1 LENNQKNSSPFLPL
15 FFALVLVIGI
25 FIGIRLN
32 RNSQQNQ
39 LLQMFSK
46 DNLGGNKLDELLDYV
61 VREYVDTL
69 NKDSLTDQTI
79 ETMLSNLDP
88 HSAYIPASDLQA
100 TNEPLNGNFEG
111 IGVEFN
117 LLRDTIYV
125 VTAIPGGPSEK
136 AGIKS
141 GDKII
146 FVDGKK
152 VAGVGITNEMVFKNL
167 KGKGGTVVNIG
178 VLRFGTS
185 KIEYFKIIRG
195 KIPIYSID
203 AAYMMD
209 SITGF
214 IKISRF
220 ASTTLKE
227 FNDAMSKLEKLGMK
241 QLVLDLRGNP
251 GGYLDAAIGISDEF
265 LPKGKMIV
273 YTEGKNR
280 PRQNSIASDK
290 GRFEK
295 QKLVVLIDENS
306 ASASEIVAGAV
317 QDNDRG
323 IIIGRRSF
331 GKGLVQEQSE
341 FKDGSAIRLTI
352 ARYYT
357 PSGRCI
363 QKPYE
368 NGQIED
374 YYHDEMERYNSGELV
389 NADSVKLNKKLK
401 YTTAA
406 GKVVYGGGGIMPDY
420 FIPIDTTKVSRYV
433 SELLYKNII
442 NDFALEYVNKNRS
455 KLKFKSPHEFNKQ
468 FILNNNVF
476 NELRTY
482 ASENSVSSKSSD
494 FGKGYDL
501 LSNHLK
507 AYIAKDIFNQEA
519 WFLVKNANDE
529 ACKKALAE
537 LYKKPKQEILS
548 NASKK

>member
-1 LENNQKNSSPFLPL
+1 LENNPKNHNPFLPL
-15 FFALVLVIGI
+15 FFAIVLVIGV
-25 FIGIRLN
+25 FIGIRLS

-39 LLQMFSK
+39 LLEMFGNSSK
-46 DNLGGNKLDELLDYV
+46 IGNKLDELLDYV
-61 VREYVDTL
+61 IREYVDTL
-69 NKDSLTDQTI
+69 DRDSLTDQTI
-79 ETMLSNLDP
+79 ETLLGNLDP
-88 HSAYIPASDLQA
+88 HSAYIPATDLQA

-111 IGVEFN
+111 IGIEFN

-152 VAGVGITNEMVFKNL
+152 VAGVNITNEMVFKNL
-167 KGKGGTVVNIG
+167 KGKGGTIVKIG
-178 VLRFGTS
+178 VLRYGTTN
-185 KIEYFKIIRG
+185 IEYFKITRG
-195 KIPIYSID
+195 KIPIYSVD

-209 SITGF
+209 NITGF

-220 ASTTLKE
+220 ASTTFKE
-227 FNDAMSKLEKLGMK
+227 FDEALGKLEKLGMK

-251 GGYLDAAIGISDEF
+251 GGFLDAAIDISDEF

-273 YTEGKNR
+273 YTQGKNR
-280 PRQNSIASDK
+280 PRQNSIASEK

-295 QKLVVLIDENS
+295 QKLAILIDENS
-306 ASASEIVAGAV
+306 ASASEIVAGAI

-363 QKPYE
+363 QKPYQK
-368 NGQIED
+368 GHIED
-374 YYHDEMERYNSGELV
+374 YYHDELERYDSGELV
-389 NADSVKLNKKLK
+389 NKDSVKLDKKIK
-401 YTTAA
+401 YKTLA

-420 FIPIDTTKVSRYV
+420 FIPIDTNKVSRYIT
-433 SELLYKNII
+433 ELLYKNII

-455 KLKFKSPHEFNKQ
+455 VLKFKGAEAFNKQ
-468 FILNNNVF
+468 FEVNASLI
-476 NELRTY
+476 NELNAY
-482 ASENSVSSKSSD
+482 ASKNGLKSNAKD
-494 FGKGYDL
+494 NAKGFDL
-501 LSNHLK
+501 LRTHLK
-507 AYIAKDIFNQEA
+507 AYIAKNIFNQEA
-519 WFLVKNANDE
+519 WFLVKNANDD
-529 ACKKALAE
+529 ACNKA
-537 LYKKPKQEILS
+537 ISVLS
-548 NASKK
+548 K

>member
-1 LENNQKNSSPFLPL
+1 LENNNKNNNPFLPL
-15 FFALVLVIGI
+15 FFALVLIVGI

-39 LLQMFSK
+39 LLQLFSNEK
-46 DNLGGNKLDELLDYV
+46 NNGNKLDELLDYV
-61 VREYVDTL
+61 LREYVDTL
-69 NKDSLTDQTI
+69 NRDSLTDVTI
-79 ETMLSNLDP
+79 ETLLGNLDP
-88 HSAYIPASDLQA
+88 HSAYIPAADLQS

-111 IGVEFN
+111 IGIEFN

-136 AGIKS
+136 AGLKS

-152 VAGVGITNEMVFKNL
+152 VAGVNITNEMVFKNL
-167 KGKGGTVVNIG
+167 KGKGGTIVKIG
-178 VLRFGTS
+178 VLRYGTS
-185 KIEYFKIIRG
+185 TIEYFKITRG
-195 KIPIYSID
+195 KIPIFSVD

-220 ASTTLKE
+220 ASTTYKE
-227 FNDAMSKLEKLGMK
+227 FDDALSKLEKIGMK

-251 GGYLDAAIGISDEF
+251 GGFLDAAIDISDEF

-273 YTEGKNR
+273 YTQGKNR
-280 PRQNSIASDK
+280 PRQNSIASEK

-295 QKLVVLIDENS
+295 QKLVVLIDENA
-306 ASASEIVAGAV
+306 ASASEIVAGAI

-323 IIIGRRSF
+323 VIIGRRSF

-341 FKDGSAIRLTI
+341 FRDGSAIRLTI

-368 NGQIED
+368 NGRIED
-374 YYHDEMERYNSGELV
+374 YYQDEMERYDAGELV

-401 YTTAA
+401 YTTPS

-420 FIPIDTTKVSRYV
+420 FIPIDTTKVSRYI
-433 SELLYKNII
+433 SELLYKNVI
-442 NDFALEYVNKNRS
+442 NDFALEYVNRNRAQ
-455 KLKFKSPHEFNKQ
+455 LKFASAKEFNLQ
-468 FILNNNVF
+468 FRVNTPLV
-476 NELRTY
+476 NELKAY
-482 ASENSVSSKSSD
+482 AVKNNIKSNASD
-494 FGKGYDL
+494 LGKGFDL
-501 LSNHLK
+501 LSTHLK

-519 WFLVKNANDE
+519 WFFVKNANDE
-529 ACKKALAE
+529 ACKKAL
-537 LYKKPKQEILS
+537 LMLSKQK
-548 NASKK
+548 N

>member
-1 LENNQKNSSPFLPL
+1 MENNNKNSNPFLPL
-15 FFALVLVIGI
+15 FFALVLIIGI
-25 FIGIRLN
+25 FVGIRLN

-39 LLQMFSK
+39 LLQLFSNEK
-46 DNLGGNKLDELLDYV
+46 NNTNKLDELLDYV
-61 VREYVDTL
+61 LREYVDTL
-69 NKDSLTDQTI
+69 NRDSLTDVTI
-79 ETMLSNLDP
+79 ETLLGNLDP

-111 IGVEFN
+111 IGIEFN

-146 FVDGKK
+146 FVDGKN
-152 VAGVGITNEMVFKNL
+152 VAGVKITNEMVFKNL
-167 KGKGGTVVNIG
+167 KGKGGTVVKIG
-178 VLRFGTS
+178 VLRYGTS
-185 KIEYFKIIRG
+185 TIEYFKITRG
-195 KIPIYSID
+195 KIPIYSVD

-220 ASTTLKE
+220 ASTTYQE
-227 FNDAMSKLEKLGMK
+227 FDNALSKLEKQGMK

-251 GGYLDAAIGISDEF
+251 GGFLDAAIDISDEF
-265 LPKGKMIV
+265 LTKGKMIV
-273 YTEGKNR
+273 YTQGKNK
-280 PRQNSIASDK
+280 PRQNSIASEK

-295 QKLVVLIDENS
+295 QKLAILIDENS

-323 IIIGRRSF
+323 VIIGRRSF
-331 GKGLVQEQSE
+331 GKGLVQEQTE

-352 ARYYT
+352 ARYFT

-368 NGQIED
+368 NGRIED
-374 YYHDEMERYNSGELV
+374 YYQDEMERYDNGELV

-401 YTTAA
+401 YTTPA

-420 FIPIDTTKVSRYV
+420 FIPIDTTKVSRYI
-433 SELLYKNII
+433 SELLYKNLI
-442 NDFALEYVNKNRS
+442 NDFALEYVNKNRAQ
-455 KLKFKSPHEFNKQ
+455 LKYTNAKEFNKQ
-468 FILNNNVF
+468 FKVNTPLI
-476 NELRTY
+476 NELKSY
-482 ASENSVSSKSSD
+482 ANKNNIKSSASD
-494 FGKGYDL
+494 LGKGLDL
-501 LSNHLK
+501 LSTHLK

-519 WFLVKNANDE
+519 WFFVKNANDD
-529 ACKKALAE
+529 ACKQALKM
-537 LYKKPKQEILS
+537 LSKQK
-548 NASKK
+548 N

>member
-1 LENNQKNSSPFLPL
+1 LENNNNNSHPFLPL
-15 FFALVLVIGI
+15 FFALVLIIGI

-39 LLQMFSK
+39 LLQLFSNEK
-46 DNLGGNKLDELLDYV
+46 NNGNKLDELLDYV
-61 VREYVDTL
+61 IREYVDTL
-69 NKDSLTDQTI
+69 YRDSLTDKTI
-79 ETMLSNLDP
+79 ETLLSNLDP
-88 HSAYIPASDLQA
+88 HSAYIPAASLQS

-111 IGVEFN
+111 VGIEFN

-125 VTAIPGGPSEK
+125 VSAIPGGPSEK

-152 VAGVGITNEMVFKNL
+152 VAGVKITNELVFKNL
-167 KGKGGTVVNIG
+167 KGKGGTVVKIG

-185 KIEYFKIIRG
+185 SIEYFKITRG
-195 KIPIYSID
+195 KIPIYSVD
-203 AAYMMD
+203 ASYMMD
-209 SITGF
+209 SITGY

-220 ASTTLKE
+220 ASTTFQE
-227 FNDAMSKLEKLGMK
+227 FDNALGKLEKMGMQ

-251 GGYLDAAIGISDEF
+251 GGYLDAAIDISDEF

-273 YTEGKNR
+273 YTQGKNR

-295 QKLVVLIDENS
+295 QKLAVLIDENS
-306 ASASEIVAGAV
+306 ASASEIVAGAI

-357 PSGRCI
+357 PSGRSI

-368 NGQIED
+368 NGQLED
-374 YYHDEMERYNSGELV
+374 YYHDEMERYDSGELV
-389 NADSVKLNKKLK
+389 NADSIKMNKKLK
-401 YTTAA
+401 YTTPS

-420 FIPIDTTKVSRYV
+420 FIPIDTTKVSKYV
-433 SELLYKNII
+433 SELLYKNVI
-442 NDFALEYVNKNRS
+442 NDFALEYVNQKRAQ
-455 KLKFKSPHEFNKQ
+455 LKYANAATFNEQ
-468 FILNNNVF
+468 FQVNSALFNDLKTYANKNNVKT
-476 NELRTY
+476 N
-482 ASENSVSSKSSD
+482 ASD
-494 FGKGYDL
+494 LGKGFDL
-501 LSNHLK
+501 LSTHLK

-519 WFLVKNANDE
+519 WFLVKNSHDE
-529 ACKKALAE
+529 ACKKALKE
-537 LYKKPKQEILS
+537 LYQK
-548 NASKK
+548 N

>member
-1 LENNQKNSSPFLPL
+1 MENNNKNNNPFLPL
-15 FFALVLVIGI
+15 FFALVLIVGI

-39 LLQMFSK
+39 LLQLFSNEK
-46 DNLGGNKLDELLDYV
+46 NNTNKLDELLDYV
-61 VREYVDTL
+61 LREYVDTL
-69 NKDSLTDQTI
+69 NRDSLTDVTI
-79 ETMLSNLDP
+79 ETLLGNLDP

-111 IGVEFN
+111 IGIEFN

-136 AGIKS
+136 AGLKS

-152 VAGVGITNEMVFKNL
+152 VAGVNITNEMVFKNL
-167 KGKGGTVVNIG
+167 KGKGGTIVKIG
-178 VLRFGTS
+178 VLRYGTS
-185 KIEYFKIIRG
+185 TIEYFKITRG
-195 KIPIYSID
+195 KIPIFSVD

-220 ASTTLKE
+220 ASTTYKE
-227 FNDAMSKLEKLGMK
+227 FDDALSKLEKIGMK

-251 GGYLDAAIGISDEF
+251 GGFLDAAIDISDEF

-273 YTEGKNR
+273 YTQGKNR
-280 PRQNSIASDK
+280 PRQNSIASEK

-295 QKLVVLIDENS
+295 QKLAILIDENS

-323 IIIGRRSF
+323 VIIGRRSF
-331 GKGLVQEQSE
+331 GKGLVQEQTE

-352 ARYYT
+352 ARYFT

-368 NGQIED
+368 NGRIED
-374 YYHDEMERYNSGELV
+374 YYHDEMERYDAGELV
-389 NADSVKLNKKLK
+389 NVDSVKLNKKLK
-401 YTTAA
+401 YTTPA

-420 FIPIDTTKVSRYV
+420 FIPIDTTKVSRYI
-433 SELLYKNII
+433 SELLYKNVI
-442 NDFALEYVNKNRS
+442 NDFALEYVNKNRAQ
-455 KLKFKSPHEFNKQ
+455 LKYTSAKEFNQQ
-468 FILNNNVF
+468 FKVNSPLI
-476 NELRTY
+476 NELKAY
-482 ASENSVSSKSSD
+482 AFKNSIKSNTAD
-494 FGKGYDL
+494 WGKGFDL
-501 LSNHLK
+501 LSTHLK

-519 WFLVKNANDE
+519 WFFVKNANDE
-529 ACKKALAE
+529 ACKKALFHF
-537 LYKKPKQEILS
+537 Y
-548 NASKK
+548 SKS

>member
-1 LENNQKNSSPFLPL
+1 LENNNKNSNPFLPL
-15 FFALVLVIGI
+15 FFALVLIIGI
-25 FIGIRLN
+25 FVGIRLN

-39 LLQMFSK
+39 LLQLFSNEK
-46 DNLGGNKLDELLDYV
+46 NNTNKLDELLDYV
-61 VREYVDTL
+61 LREYVDTL
-69 NKDSLTDQTI
+69 NCDSLTDVTI
-79 ETMLSNLDP
+79 ETLLGNLDP

-136 AGIKS
+136 AGLKS

-152 VAGVGITNEMVFKNL
+152 VAGVNITNEMVFKNL
-167 KGKGGTVVNIG
+167 KGKGGTIVKIG
-178 VLRFGTS
+178 VLRYGTS
-185 KIEYFKIIRG
+185 KIEYFKITRG
-195 KIPIYSID
+195 KIPIYSVD

-220 ASTTLKE
+220 ASTTYQE
-227 FNDAMSKLEKLGMK
+227 FDNALSKLEKQGLK
-241 QLVLDLRGNP
+241 QLILDLRGNP
-251 GGYLDAAIGISDEF
+251 GGFLDAAIDISDEF

-273 YTEGKNR
+273 YTQGKNK
-280 PRQNSIASDK
+280 PRQNSISSEK

-295 QKLVVLIDENS
+295 QKLAILIDENS

-323 IIIGRRSF
+323 VIIGRRSF
-331 GKGLVQEQSE
+331 GKGLVQEQTE

-352 ARYYT
+352 ARYFT

-368 NGQIED
+368 NGRIED
-374 YYHDEMERYNSGELV
+374 YYQDEMERYDTGELV

-401 YTTAA
+401 YTTPA

-420 FIPIDTTKVSRYV
+420 FIPIDTTKVSRYI
-433 SELLYKNII
+433 SELLYKNLI
-442 NDFALEYVNKNRS
+442 NDFALEYVNKNRTQ
-455 KLKFKSPHEFNKQ
+455 LKYSSAKEFNQQ
-468 FILNNNVF
+468 FKVNTPLI
-476 NELRTY
+476 NELKSY
-482 ASENSVSSKSSD
+482 ANKNNIKSSASD
-494 FGKGYDL
+494 LGKGLDL
-501 LSNHLK
+501 LSTHLK

-519 WFLVKNANDE
+519 WFFVKNANDD
-529 ACKKALAE
+529 ACKKAL
-537 LYKKPKQEILS
+537 LMLSKQK
-548 NASKK
+548 N

>member
-1 LENNQKNSSPFLPL
+1 MENNNKNSHPFLPL
-15 FFALVLVIGI
+15 FFALVLIIGI

-39 LLQMFSK
+39 LLQLFSNEK
-46 DNLGGNKLDELLDYV
+46 NNGNKLDELLDYV
-61 VREYVDTL
+61 IREYVDTL
-69 NKDSLTDQTI
+69 YRDSLTDKTI
-79 ETMLSNLDP
+79 ETLLSNLDP
-88 HSAYIPASDLQA
+88 HSAYIPAASLQS

-111 IGVEFN
+111 IGIEFN
-117 LLRDTIYV
+117 LLCDTIYV
-125 VTAIPGGPSEK
+125 VSAIPGGPSEK

-152 VAGVGITNEMVFKNL
+152 VAGVKITNELVFKNL
-167 KGKGGTVVNIG
+167 KGKGGTVVKIG

-185 KIEYFKIIRG
+185 SIEYFKITRG
-195 KIPIYSID
+195 KIPIYSVD
-203 AAYMMD
+203 ASYMMD
-209 SITGF
+209 SITGY

-220 ASTTLKE
+220 ASTTFQE
-227 FNDAMSKLEKLGMK
+227 FDNALGKLEKMGMQ

-251 GGYLDAAIGISDEF
+251 GGYLDAAIDISDEF

-273 YTEGKNR
+273 YTQGKNR

-295 QKLVVLIDENS
+295 QKLAVLIDENS
-306 ASASEIVAGAV
+306 ASASEIVAGAI

-357 PSGRCI
+357 PSGRSI

-368 NGQIED
+368 NGQLVD
-374 YYHDEMERYNSGELV
+374 YYHDEMERYDSGELV
-389 NADSVKLNKKLK
+389 NADSIKMNKKLK
-401 YTTAA
+401 YTTPS

-420 FIPIDTTKVSRYV
+420 FIPIDTTKVSKYV
-433 SELLYKNII
+433 SELLYKNVI
-442 NDFALEYVNKNRS
+442 NDFALEYVNQKRAQ
-455 KLKFKSPHEFNKQ
+455 LKYANAATFNEQ
-468 FILNNNVF
+468 FQVNNALFNDLKTYANKNNVKT
-476 NELRTY
+476 N
-482 ASENSVSSKSSD
+482 ASD
-494 FGKGYDL
+494 LGKGFDL
-501 LSNHLK
+501 LSTHLK

-519 WFLVKNANDE
+519 WFLVKNSHDE
-529 ACKKALAE
+529 ACKKALKE
-537 LYKKPKQEILS
+537 LYHK
-548 NASKK
+548 N

>member
-1 LENNQKNSSPFLPL
+1 MENNNKNSNPFLPL
-15 FFALVLVIGI
+15 FFALVLIIGI
-25 FIGIRLN
+25 FVGIRLN

-39 LLQMFSK
+39 LLQLFSNEK
-46 DNLGGNKLDELLDYV
+46 NNTNKLDELLDYV
-61 VREYVDTL
+61 LREYVDTL
-69 NKDSLTDQTI
+69 NRDSLTDVTI
-79 ETMLSNLDP
+79 ETLLGNLDP

-111 IGVEFN
+111 IGIEFN

-136 AGIKS
+136 AGLKS

-146 FVDGKK
+146 FVDGKN
-152 VAGVGITNEMVFKNL
+152 VAGVKITNEMVFKNL
-167 KGKGGTVVNIG
+167 KGKGGTVVKIG
-178 VLRFGTS
+178 VLRYGTS
-185 KIEYFKIIRG
+185 TIEYFKITRG
-195 KIPIYSID
+195 KIPIYSVD

-220 ASTTLKE
+220 ASTTYQE
-227 FNDAMSKLEKLGMK
+227 FDNALSKLEKQGMK

-251 GGYLDAAIGISDEF
+251 GGFLDAAIDISDEF
-265 LPKGKMIV
+265 LTKGKMIV
-273 YTEGKNR
+273 YTQGKNK
-280 PRQNSIASDK
+280 PRQNSIASEK

-295 QKLVVLIDENS
+295 QKLAILIDENS

-323 IIIGRRSF
+323 VIIGRRSF
-331 GKGLVQEQSE
+331 GKGLVQEQTE

-352 ARYYT
+352 ARYFT

-368 NGQIED
+368 NGRIED
-374 YYHDEMERYNSGELV
+374 YYQDEMERYDNGELV

-401 YTTAA
+401 YTTPA

-420 FIPIDTTKVSRYV
+420 FIPIDTTKVSRYI
-433 SELLYKNII
+433 SELLYKNLI
-442 NDFALEYVNKNRS
+442 NDFALEYVNKNRAQ
-455 KLKFKSPHEFNKQ
+455 LKYTSAKEFNQQ
-468 FILNNNVF
+468 FKINTPLI
-476 NELRTY
+476 NELKSY
-482 ASENSVSSKSSD
+482 ANKNNIKSSASD
-494 FGKGYDL
+494 LGKGLDL
-501 LSNHLK
+501 LSTHLK

-519 WFLVKNANDE
+519 WFFVKNANDD
-529 ACKKALAE
+529 ACKKAL
-537 LYKKPKQEILS
+537 LMLSKQK
-548 NASKK
+548 N

>member
-1 LENNQKNSSPFLPL
+1 MENNNKNSNPFLPL
-15 FFALVLVIGI
+15 FFALVLIIGI
-25 FIGIRLN
+25 FVGIRLN
-32 RNSQQNQ
+32 RNSQQNE
-39 LLQMFSK
+39 LLQLFSNEK
-46 DNLGGNKLDELLDYV
+46 NNGNKLDELLDYV
-61 VREYVDTL
+61 LREYVDTL
-69 NKDSLTDQTI
+69 DRDSLTDVTI
-79 ETMLSNLDP
+79 ETLLGNLDP

-136 AGIKS
+136 AGLKS

-152 VAGVGITNEMVFKNL
+152 VAGIKITNEMVFKNL
-167 KGKGGTVVNIG
+167 KGKGGTIVKIG
-178 VLRFGTS
+178 VLRYGTS
-185 KIEYFKIIRG
+185 TIEYFKITRG
-195 KIPIYSID
+195 KIPIYSVD

-220 ASTTLKE
+220 ASTTYQE
-227 FNDAMSKLEKLGMK
+227 FDNALSKLEKQGLK
-241 QLVLDLRGNP
+241 QLILDLRGNP
-251 GGYLDAAIGISDEF
+251 GGFLDAAIDISDEF

-273 YTEGKNR
+273 YTQGKNK
-280 PRQNSIASDK
+280 PRQNSISSEK

-295 QKLVVLIDENS
+295 QKLAILIDENS

-323 IIIGRRSF
+323 VIIGRRSF
-331 GKGLVQEQSE
+331 GKGLVQEQTE

-352 ARYYT
+352 ARYFT

-368 NGQIED
+368 NGRIED
-374 YYHDEMERYNSGELV
+374 YYQDEMERYDTGELV

-401 YTTAA
+401 YTTPA

-420 FIPIDTTKVSRYV
+420 FIPIDTTKVSRYI
-433 SELLYKNII
+433 SELLYKNLI
-442 NDFALEYVNKNRS
+442 NDFALEYVNKNRTQ
-455 KLKFKSPHEFNKQ
+455 LKYTSAKEFNQQ
-468 FILNNNVF
+468 FKVNTPLI
-476 NELRTY
+476 NELKSY
-482 ASENSVSSKSSD
+482 ANKNNIKSSASD
-494 FGKGYDL
+494 LGKGLDL
-501 LSNHLK
+501 LSTHLK

-519 WFLVKNANDE
+519 WFFVKNANDD
-529 ACKKALAE
+529 ACKKAL
-537 LYKKPKQEILS
+537 LMLSKQK
-548 NASKK
+548 N

>member
-1 LENNQKNSSPFLPL
+1 ML
-15 FFALVLVIGI
+15 
-25 FIGIRLN
+25 
-32 RNSQQNQ
+32 
-39 LLQMFSK
+39 
-46 DNLGGNKLDELLDYV
+46 
-61 VREYVDTL
+61 REYVDTL
-69 NKDSLTDQTI
+69 NRDSLTDVTI
-79 ETMLSNLDP
+79 ETLLGNLDP

-136 AGIKS
+136 AGLKS

-152 VAGVGITNEMVFKNL
+152 VAGIKITNEMVFKYL
-167 KGKGGTVVNIG
+167 KGKGGTIVKIG
-178 VLRFGTS
+178 VLRYGTS
-185 KIEYFKIIRG
+185 KIEYFKITRG
-195 KIPIYSID
+195 KIPIYSVD

-220 ASTTLKE
+220 ASTTYQE
-227 FNDAMSKLEKLGMK
+227 FDNALSKLEKQGLK
-241 QLVLDLRGNP
+241 QLILDLRGNP
-251 GGYLDAAIGISDEF
+251 GGFLDAAIDISDEF

-273 YTEGKNR
+273 YTQGKNK
-280 PRQNSIASDK
+280 PRQNSISSEK

-295 QKLVVLIDENS
+295 QKLAILIDENS

-323 IIIGRRSF
+323 VIIGRRSF
-331 GKGLVQEQSE
+331 GKGLVQEQAE

-352 ARYYT
+352 ARYFT

-368 NGQIED
+368 NGRIED
-374 YYHDEMERYNSGELV
+374 YYQDEMERYDTGELV

-401 YTTAA
+401 YTTPA

-420 FIPIDTTKVSRYV
+420 FIPIDTTKVSRYI
-433 SELLYKNII
+433 SELLYKNLI
-442 NDFALEYVNKNRS
+442 NDFALEYVNKNRTQ
-455 KLKFKSPHEFNKQ
+455 LKYSSAKEFNQQ
-468 FILNNNVF
+468 FKVNTPLI
-476 NELRTY
+476 NELKSY
-482 ASENSVSSKSSD
+482 ANKNDIKSSASD
-494 FGKGYDL
+494 LGKGLDL
-501 LSNHLK
+501 LSTHLK

-519 WFLVKNANDE
+519 WFFVKNANDD
-529 ACKKALAE
+529 ACEKAL
-537 LYKKPKQEILS
+537 LMLSKQK
-548 NASKK
+548 N

>member
-1 LENNQKNSSPFLPL
+1 LENNNKNSNPFLPL
-15 FFALVLVIGI
+15 FFALVLIIGI
-25 FIGIRLN
+25 FVGIRLN
-32 RNSQQNQ
+32 RNSQQNE
-39 LLQMFSK
+39 LLQLFSNEK
-46 DNLGGNKLDELLDYV
+46 NNGNKLDELLDYV
-61 VREYVDTL
+61 LREYVDTL
-69 NKDSLTDQTI
+69 NRDSLTDVTI
-79 ETMLSNLDP
+79 ETLLGNLDP

-136 AGIKS
+136 AGLKS

-152 VAGVGITNEMVFKNL
+152 VAGIKITNEMVFKYL
-167 KGKGGTVVNIG
+167 KGKGGTIVKIG
-178 VLRFGTS
+178 VLRYGTS
-185 KIEYFKIIRG
+185 NIEYFKITRG
-195 KIPIYSID
+195 KIPIYSVD

-220 ASTTLKE
+220 ASTTYQE
-227 FNDAMSKLEKLGMK
+227 FDNALSKLEKQGLK
-241 QLVLDLRGNP
+241 QLILDLRGNP
-251 GGYLDAAIGISDEF
+251 GGFLDAAIDISDEF

-273 YTEGKNR
+273 YTQGKNK
-280 PRQNSIASDK
+280 PRQNSISSEK

-295 QKLVVLIDENS
+295 QKLAILIDENS

-323 IIIGRRSF
+323 VIIGRRSF
-331 GKGLVQEQSE
+331 GKGLVQEQTE

-352 ARYYT
+352 ARYFT

-368 NGQIED
+368 NGRIED
-374 YYHDEMERYNSGELV
+374 YYQDEMERYDTGELV

-401 YTTAA
+401 YTTPA

-420 FIPIDTTKVSRYV
+420 FIPIDTTKVSRYI
-433 SELLYKNII
+433 SELLYKNLI
-442 NDFALEYVNKNRS
+442 NDFALEYVNKNRTQ
-455 KLKFKSPHEFNKQ
+455 LKYSSAKEFNQQ
-468 FILNNNVF
+468 FKVNTPLI
-476 NELRTY
+476 NELKSY
-482 ASENSVSSKSSD
+482 ANKNNIKSSASD
-494 FGKGYDL
+494 LGKGLDL
-501 LSNHLK
+501 LSTHLK

-519 WFLVKNANDE
+519 WFFVKNANDD
-529 ACKKALAE
+529 ACKKAL
-537 LYKKPKQEILS
+537 LMLSKQK
-548 NASKK
+548 N

>member
-1 LENNQKNSSPFLPL
+1 LENNNNNSHPFLPL
-15 FFALVLVIGI
+15 FFALVLIIGI

-39 LLQMFSK
+39 LLQLFSNEK
-46 DNLGGNKLDELLDYV
+46 NNGNKLDELLDYV
-61 VREYVDTL
+61 IREYVDTL
-69 NKDSLTDQTI
+69 YRDSLTDKTI
-79 ETMLSNLDP
+79 ETLLSNLDP
-88 HSAYIPASDLQA
+88 HSAYIPAASLQS

-111 IGVEFN
+111 IGIEFN

-125 VTAIPGGPSEK
+125 VSAIPGGPSEK

-152 VAGVGITNEMVFKNL
+152 VAGVKITNELVFKNL
-167 KGKGGTVVNIG
+167 KGKGGTVVKIG

-185 KIEYFKIIRG
+185 SIEYFKITRG
-195 KIPIYSID
+195 KIPIYSVD
-203 AAYMMD
+203 ASYMMD
-209 SITGF
+209 SITGY

-220 ASTTLKE
+220 ASTTFQE
-227 FNDAMSKLEKLGMK
+227 FDNALGKLEKMGMQ

-251 GGYLDAAIGISDEF
+251 GGYLDAAIDISDEF

-273 YTEGKNR
+273 YTQGKNR

-295 QKLVVLIDENS
+295 QKLAVLIDENS
-306 ASASEIVAGAV
+306 ASASEIVAGAI

-357 PSGRCI
+357 PSGRSI

-368 NGQIED
+368 NGQLED
-374 YYHDEMERYNSGELV
+374 YYHDEMERYDSGELV
-389 NADSVKLNKKLK
+389 NADSIKMNKKLK
-401 YTTAA
+401 YTTPS

-420 FIPIDTTKVSRYV
+420 FIPIDTTKVSKYI
-433 SELLYKNII
+433 SELLYKNVI
-442 NDFALEYVNKNRS
+442 NDFALEYVNQKRAQ
-455 KLKFKSPHEFNKQ
+455 LKYANAATFNEQ
-468 FILNNNVF
+468 FQVNNALFNDLKTYANKNNVKT
-476 NELRTY
+476 N
-482 ASENSVSSKSSD
+482 ASD
-494 FGKGYDL
+494 LGKGFDL
-501 LSNHLK
+501 LSTHLK

-519 WFLVKNANDE
+519 WFLVKNSHDE
-529 ACKKALAE
+529 ACKKALKE
-537 LYKKPKQEILS
+537 LYQK
-548 NASKK
+548 N

>member
-1 LENNQKNSSPFLPL
+1 MENNNKNSSPFLPL
-15 FFALVLVIGI
+15 FFALILVVGI
-25 FIGIRLN
+25 FIGIGLN

-39 LLQMFSK
+39 LLQMFNSE
-46 DNLGGNKLDELLDYV
+46 NLKGNKLDELLNYV
-61 VREYVDTL
+61 LREYVDTL
-69 NKDSLTDQTI
+69 DKDSLTDKTI
-79 ETMLSNLDP
+79 ETLLGNLDP
-88 HSAYIPASDLQA
+88 HSAYIPASNLQA

-111 IGVEFN
+111 IGIEFN

-152 VAGVGITNEMVFKNL
+152 VAGIGITNEMVFKNL
-167 KGKGGTVVNIG
+167 KGKGGTIVKIG

-185 KIEYFKIIRG
+185 NIEYFKISRG
-195 KIPIYSID
+195 KIPIYSVD
-203 AAYMMD
+203 ASYMMD

-220 ASTTLKE
+220 ASTTYQE
-227 FNDAMSKLEKLGMK
+227 FDNALLKLEKLGMK

-251 GGYLDAAIGISDEF
+251 GGYLDAAIDICDEF
-265 LPKGKMIV
+265 LPKGKLIV
-273 YTEGKNR
+273 YTQGKNR
-280 PRQNSIASDK
+280 PKQKSIASEK
-290 GRFEK
+290 GIFEK

-306 ASASEIVAGAV
+306 ASASEIVAGAI

-331 GKGLVQEQSE
+331 GKGLVQEQTE

-363 QKPYE
+363 QKPYV
-368 NGQIED
+368 NGHIED
-374 YYHDEMERYNSGELV
+374 YFHEEMERYDSGELV
-389 NADSVKLNKKLK
+389 NVDSVKLNIKLK
-401 YTTAA
+401 YTTTG
-406 GKVVYGGGGIMPDY
+406 GKEVYGGGGIMPDY
-420 FIPIDTTKVSRYV
+420 FIPIDTTKVSRYI

-442 NDFALEYVNKNRS
+442 NDFALEYVNKNRAS
-455 KLKFKSPHEFNKQ
+455 LKYNSAQDFNKQ
-468 FILNNNVF
+468 FKVNATLF
-476 NELRTY
+476 NELKDY
-482 ASENSVSSKSSD
+482 ASKNSIKSNTND
-494 FGKGYDL
+494 FGKGFDL

-519 WFLVKNANDE
+519 WFLVKNSNDE
-529 ACKKALAE
+529 ACKKAIVE
-537 LYKKPKQEILS
+537 LYNKP
-548 NASKK
+548 

>member
-1 LENNQKNSSPFLPL
+1 MENNNNNSHPFLPL
-15 FFALVLVIGI
+15 FFALVLIIGI

-39 LLQMFSK
+39 LLQLFSNEK
-46 DNLGGNKLDELLDYV
+46 NNGNKLDELLDYV
-61 VREYVDTL
+61 IREYVDTL
-69 NKDSLTDQTI
+69 YRDSLTDKTI
-79 ETMLSNLDP
+79 ETLLSNLDP
-88 HSAYIPASDLQA
+88 HSAYIPAASLQS

-111 IGVEFN
+111 IGIEFN

-152 VAGVGITNEMVFKNL
+152 VAGVKITNELVFKNL

-185 KIEYFKIIRG
+185 NIDYFKITRG
-195 KIPIYSID
+195 KIPIYSVD
-203 AAYMMD
+203 ASYMMD
-209 SITGF
+209 SITGY

-220 ASTTLKE
+220 ASTTFQE
-227 FNDAMSKLEKLGMK
+227 FDHALSKLEKMGIQ

-251 GGYLDAAIGISDEF
+251 GGYLDAAIDISDEF

-273 YTEGKNR
+273 YTQGKNR

-295 QKLVVLIDENS
+295 QKLAILIDENS
-306 ASASEIVAGAV
+306 ASASEIVAGAI

-357 PSGRCI
+357 PSGRSI

-368 NGQIED
+368 NGQLED
-374 YYHDEMERYNSGELV
+374 YYHDEMERYESGELV
-389 NADSVKLNKKLK
+389 NADSVKMNKKLK
-401 YTTAA
+401 YTTPS

-420 FIPIDTTKVSRYV
+420 FIPIDTTKVSKYI
-433 SELLYKNII
+433 SELLYKNVI
-442 NDFALEYVNKNRS
+442 NDFALEYVNQKRAQ
-455 KLKFKSPHEFNKQ
+455 LKYANAATFNEQ
-468 FILNNNVF
+468 FQVNNALFNDLKTYANKNNVKT
-476 NELRTY
+476 N
-482 ASENSVSSKSSD
+482 ASD
-494 FGKGYDL
+494 LGKGFDL
-501 LSNHLK
+501 LSTHLK

-519 WFLVKNANDE
+519 WFLVKNSHDE
-529 ACKKALAE
+529 ACKKALKE
-537 LYKKPKQEILS
+537 LYQK
-548 NASKK
+548 N

>member
-1 LENNQKNSSPFLPL
+1 MENNNKNSNPFLPL
-15 FFALVLVIGI
+15 FFALVLVLGI

-32 RNSQQNQ
+32 RNSQQSQ
-39 LLQMFSK
+39 LLEMFS
-46 DNLGGNKLDELLDYV
+46 NETHAGNKLDELLDYV
-61 VREYVDTL
+61 IREYVDTL
-69 NKDSLTDQTI
+69 DRDSLTDQTI
-79 ETMLSNLDP
+79 ETLVGNLDP

-117 LLRDTIYV
+117 ILRDTIYV

-152 VAGVGITNEMVFKNL
+152 VAGIEITNDMVFKNL
-167 KGKGGTVVNIG
+167 KGKGGTIVKIG
-178 VLRFGTS
+178 VLRFGTNN
-185 KIEYFKIIRG
+185 IEYFKITRG
-195 KIPIYSID
+195 KIPIFSVD
-203 AAYMMD
+203 ASYMMTNE
-209 SITGF
+209 TGF

-220 ASTTLKE
+220 ASTTYKE
-227 FNDAMSKLEKLGMK
+227 FSDALQKLQNHGMK
-241 QLVLDLRGNP
+241 KLILDLRGNP
-251 GGYLDAAIGISDEF
+251 GGFLDAAIDISDEF

-273 YTEGKNR
+273 YTQGKNR
-280 PRQNSIASDK
+280 PRQNSISSQK
-290 GRFEK
+290 GQFEK
-295 QKLVVLIDENS
+295 QDLVILIDENS
-306 ASASEIVAGAV
+306 ASASEIVAGAI

-357 PSGRCI
+357 PAGRCI

-368 NGQIED
+368 NGHIED
-374 YYHDEMERYNSGELV
+374 YYHDEMDRYDSGELV

-401 YTTAA
+401 YTTPA
-406 GKVVYGGGGIMPDY
+406 GKIVYGGGGIMPDY
-420 FIPIDTTKVSRYV
+420 FIPIDTTKVSKYI

-442 NDFALEYVNKNRS
+442 NDFALEYVNKNRA
-455 KLKFKSPHEFNKQ
+455 KLKFSTVEEFNVQ
-468 FILNNNVF
+468 FEVNNALINELKAYATKNNV
-476 NELRTY
+476 
-482 ASENSVSSKSSD
+482 KSSPND
-494 FGKGYDL
+494 LGKGFTL
-501 LSNHLK
+501 LSTHLK

-519 WFLVKNANDE
+519 WFYIKNASDE
-529 ACKKALAE
+529 ACIKALAT
-537 LYKKPKQEILS
+537 L
-548 NASKK
+548 SKK

>member
-1 LENNQKNSSPFLPL
+1 LENNNKNSNPFLPL
-15 FFALVLVIGI
+15 FFALVLIIGI
-25 FIGIRLN
+25 FVGIRLN

-39 LLQMFSK
+39 LLQLFSNEK
-46 DNLGGNKLDELLDYV
+46 NNTNKLDELLDYV
-61 VREYVDTL
+61 LREYVDTL
-69 NKDSLTDQTI
+69 NRDSLTDVTI
-79 ETMLSNLDP
+79 ETLLGNLDP

-136 AGIKS
+136 AGLKS

-152 VAGVGITNEMVFKNL
+152 VAGIKITNEMVFKYL
-167 KGKGGTVVNIG
+167 KGKGGTIVKIG
-178 VLRFGTS
+178 VLRYGTS
-185 KIEYFKIIRG
+185 KIEYFKITRG
-195 KIPIYSID
+195 RIPIYSVD

-220 ASTTLKE
+220 ASTTYQE
-227 FNDAMSKLEKLGMK
+227 FDNALSKLEKQGLK
-241 QLVLDLRGNP
+241 QLILDLRGNP
-251 GGYLDAAIGISDEF
+251 GGFLDAAIDISDEF

-273 YTEGKNR
+273 YTQGKNK
-280 PRQNSIASDK
+280 PRQNSISSEK

-295 QKLVVLIDENS
+295 QKLAILIDENS

-323 IIIGRRSF
+323 VIIGRRSF
-331 GKGLVQEQSE
+331 GKGLVQEQTE

-352 ARYYT
+352 ARYFT

-368 NGQIED
+368 NGRIED
-374 YYHDEMERYNSGELV
+374 YYQDEMERYDTGELV

-401 YTTAA
+401 YTTPA

-420 FIPIDTTKVSRYV
+420 FIPIDTTKVSRYI
-433 SELLYKNII
+433 SELLYKNLI
-442 NDFALEYVNKNRS
+442 NDFALEYVNKNRTQ
-455 KLKFKSPHEFNKQ
+455 LKYTSAKEFNQQ
-468 FILNNNVF
+468 FKVNTPLI
-476 NELRTY
+476 NELKSY
-482 ASENSVSSKSSD
+482 ANKNNIKSSASD
-494 FGKGYDL
+494 LGKGLDL
-501 LSNHLK
+501 LSTHLK

-519 WFLVKNANDE
+519 WFFVKNANDD
-529 ACKKALAE
+529 ACKKAL
-537 LYKKPKQEILS
+537 LMLSKQK
-548 NASKK
+548 N

>member
-1 LENNQKNSSPFLPL
+1 MENNNKNSNPFLPL
-15 FFALVLVIGI
+15 FFALVLIIGI
-25 FIGIRLN
+25 FVGIRLN
-32 RNSQQNQ
+32 RNSQQNE
-39 LLQMFSK
+39 LLQLFSNEK
-46 DNLGGNKLDELLDYV
+46 NNTNKLDELLDYV
-61 VREYVDTL
+61 LREYVDTL
-69 NKDSLTDQTI
+69 NRDSLTDVTI
-79 ETMLSNLDP
+79 ETLLGNLDP

-136 AGIKS
+136 AGLKS

-152 VAGVGITNEMVFKNL
+152 VAGIKITNEMVFKYL
-167 KGKGGTVVNIG
+167 KGKGGTIVKIG
-178 VLRFGTS
+178 VLRYGTS
-185 KIEYFKIIRG
+185 NIEYFKITRG
-195 KIPIYSID
+195 KIPIYSVD

-220 ASTTLKE
+220 ASTTYQE
-227 FNDAMSKLEKLGMK
+227 FDNALSKLEKQGLK
-241 QLVLDLRGNP
+241 QLILDLRGNP
-251 GGYLDAAIGISDEF
+251 GGFLDAAIDISDEF

-273 YTEGKNR
+273 YTQGKNK
-280 PRQNSIASDK
+280 PRQNSISSEK

-295 QKLVVLIDENS
+295 QKLAILIDENS

-323 IIIGRRSF
+323 VIIGRRSF
-331 GKGLVQEQSE
+331 GKGLVQEQTE

-352 ARYYT
+352 ARYFT

-368 NGQIED
+368 NGRIED
-374 YYHDEMERYNSGELV
+374 YYQDEMERYDTGELV

-401 YTTAA
+401 YTTPA

-420 FIPIDTTKVSRYV
+420 FIPIDTTKVSRYI
-433 SELLYKNII
+433 SELLYKNLI
-442 NDFALEYVNKNRS
+442 NDFALEYVNKNRTQ
-455 KLKFKSPHEFNKQ
+455 LKYSSAKEFNQQ
-468 FILNNNVF
+468 FKVNTPLI
-476 NELRTY
+476 NELKSY
-482 ASENSVSSKSSD
+482 ANKNDIKSSASD
-494 FGKGYDL
+494 LGKGLDL
-501 LSNHLK
+501 LSTHLK

-519 WFLVKNANDE
+519 WFFVKNANDD
-529 ACKKALAE
+529 ACKKAL
-537 LYKKPKQEILS
+537 LMLSKQK
-548 NASKK
+548 N

>member
-1 LENNQKNSSPFLPL
+1 LENNNNNSHPFLPL
-15 FFALVLVIGI
+15 FFALVLIIGI

-39 LLQMFSK
+39 LLQLFSNEK
-46 DNLGGNKLDELLDYV
+46 NNGNKLDELLDYV
-61 VREYVDTL
+61 IREYVDTL
-69 NKDSLTDQTI
+69 YRDSLTDKTI
-79 ETMLSNLDP
+79 ETLLSNLDP
-88 HSAYIPASDLQA
+88 HSAYIPAASLQS

-111 IGVEFN
+111 IGIEFN

-125 VTAIPGGPSEK
+125 VSAIPGGPSEK

-152 VAGVGITNEMVFKNL
+152 VAGVKITNELVFKNL
-167 KGKGGTVVNIG
+167 KGKGGTVVKIG

-185 KIEYFKIIRG
+185 SIEYFKITRG
-195 KIPIYSID
+195 KIPIYSVD
-203 AAYMMD
+203 ASYMMD
-209 SITGF
+209 SITGY

-220 ASTTLKE
+220 ASTTFQE
-227 FNDAMSKLEKLGMK
+227 FDNALGKLEKMGMQ

-251 GGYLDAAIGISDEF
+251 GGYLDAAIDISDEF

-273 YTEGKNR
+273 YTQGKNR

-295 QKLVVLIDENS
+295 QKLAVLIDENS
-306 ASASEIVAGAV
+306 ASASEIVAGAI

-357 PSGRCI
+357 PSGRSI

-368 NGQIED
+368 NGQLED
-374 YYHDEMERYNSGELV
+374 YYHDEMERYDSGELV
-389 NADSVKLNKKLK
+389 NADSIKMNKKLK
-401 YTTAA
+401 YTTPS

-420 FIPIDTTKVSRYV
+420 FIPIDTTKVSKYV
-433 SELLYKNII
+433 SELLYKNVI
-442 NDFALEYVNKNRS
+442 NDFALEYVNQKRAQ
-455 KLKFKSPHEFNKQ
+455 LKYANAATFNEQ
-468 FILNNNVF
+468 FQVNSALFNDLKTYANKNNVKT
-476 NELRTY
+476 N
-482 ASENSVSSKSSD
+482 ASD
-494 FGKGYDL
+494 LGKGFDL
-501 LSNHLK
+501 LSTHLK

-519 WFLVKNANDE
+519 WFLVKNSHDE
-529 ACKKALAE
+529 ACKKALKE
-537 LYKKPKQEILS
+537 LYQK
-548 NASKK
+548 N

>member
-1 LENNQKNSSPFLPL
+1 MENTPKNANPFLPL
-15 FFALVLVIGI
+15 FFALVLVVGI

-39 LLQMFSK
+39 LLQLFS
-46 DNLGGNKLDELLDYV
+46 NGNMASNKLDELVNYV
-61 VREYVDTL
+61 LREYVDTL
-69 NKDSLTDQTI
+69 NRDSLTDKTI
-79 ETMLSNLDP
+79 ETLLGNLDP
-88 HSAYIPASDLQA
+88 HSAYIPSSDLQA

-111 IGVEFN
+111 IGIEFN

-167 KGKGGTVVNIG
+167 KGKGGTIVKVGI
-178 VLRFGTS
+178 LRYGTS
-185 KIEYFKIIRG
+185 TIENFEIIRG
-195 KIPIYSID
+195 RIPIYSID

-209 SITGF
+209 SLTGF

-220 ASTTLKE
+220 ASTTYKE
-227 FNDAMSKLEKLGMK
+227 FEDALTNLEKSGMK

-251 GGYLDAAIGISDEF
+251 GGYLDAAIDICDEF

-273 YTEGKNR
+273 YTQGKNR
-280 PRQNSIASDK
+280 PRQNSVASER

-295 QKLVVLIDENS
+295 QKLVILIDENS

-323 IIIGRRSF
+323 LIIGRRSF

-368 NGQIED
+368 KGHLED
-374 YYHDEMERYNSGELV
+374 YYHEEMDRYDSGELV

-401 YTTAA
+401 YTTPA

-420 FIPIDTTKVSRYV
+420 FIPIDTTKVSRYIT
-433 SELLYKNII
+433 ELLYKNII

-455 KLKFKSPHEFNKQ
+455 IFKFDNVEQFNKQ
-468 FILNNNVF
+468 FVINTSLLNELKAYASINNVKSDANDF
-476 NELRTY
+476 N
-482 ASENSVSSKSSD
+482 
-494 FGKGYDL
+494 KGLDL
-501 LSNHLK
+501 LRNHLK

-519 WFLVKNANDE
+519 WFLVKNSNDE
-529 ACKKALAE
+529 ACKKAIAL
-537 LYKKPKQEILS
+537 LK
-548 NASKK
+548 N

>member
-1 LENNQKNSSPFLPL
+1 MENNNKNSNPFLPL
-15 FFALVLVIGI
+15 FFALVLVLGI

-32 RNSQQNQ
+32 RNSQQSQ
-39 LLQMFSK
+39 LLEMFS
-46 DNLGGNKLDELLDYV
+46 NETHAGNKLDELLDYV
-61 VREYVDTL
+61 IREYVDTL
-69 NKDSLTDQTI
+69 DRDSLTDQTI
-79 ETMLSNLDP
+79 ETLVGNLDP

-117 LLRDTIYV
+117 ILRDTIYV

-152 VAGVGITNEMVFKNL
+152 VAGIGITNDMVFKNL
-167 KGKGGTVVNIG
+167 KGKGGTIVKIG
-178 VLRFGTS
+178 VLRFGTNN
-185 KIEYFKIIRG
+185 IEYFKITRG
-195 KIPIYSID
+195 KIPIFSVD
-203 AAYMMD
+203 ASYMMTNE
-209 SITGF
+209 TGF

-220 ASTTLKE
+220 ASTTYKE
-227 FNDAMSKLEKLGMK
+227 FSDALQKLQNHGMK
-241 QLVLDLRGNP
+241 KLILDLRGNP
-251 GGYLDAAIGISDEF
+251 GGFLDAAIDISDEF

-273 YTEGKNR
+273 YTQGKNR
-280 PRQNSIASDK
+280 PRQNSIASQK
-290 GRFEK
+290 GQFEK
-295 QKLVVLIDENS
+295 QDLVILIDENS
-306 ASASEIVAGAV
+306 ASASEIVAGAI

-357 PSGRCI
+357 PAGRCI

-368 NGQIED
+368 NGHIED
-374 YYHDEMERYNSGELV
+374 YYHDEMDRYDSGELV

-401 YTTAA
+401 YTTPA
-406 GKVVYGGGGIMPDY
+406 GKIVYGGGGIMPDY
-420 FIPIDTTKVSRYV
+420 FIPIDTTKVSKYI

-442 NDFALEYVNKNRS
+442 NDFALEYVNKNRA
-455 KLKFKSPHEFNKQ
+455 KLKFSTVEEFNVQ
-468 FILNNNVF
+468 FEVNNALINELNAYATKNNV
-476 NELRTY
+476 
-482 ASENSVSSKSSD
+482 KSSPND
-494 FGKGYDL
+494 LGKGFTL
-501 LSNHLK
+501 LSTHLK

-519 WFLVKNANDE
+519 WFYIKNASDE
-529 ACKKALAE
+529 ACIKALAT
-537 LYKKPKQEILS
+537 L
-548 NASKK
+548 SKK

>member
-1 LENNQKNSSPFLPL
+1 MENNNKNNNPFLPL

-25 FIGIRLN
+25 FVGIRLN

-39 LLQMFSK
+39 LLQLFS
-46 DNLGGNKLDELLDYV
+46 NERNNGNKLDELLDYV
-61 VREYVDTL
+61 LREYVDTL
-69 NKDSLTDQTI
+69 DRDSLTDVTI
-79 ETMLSNLDP
+79 ETLLGNLDP

-136 AGIKS
+136 AGLKS

-152 VAGVGITNEMVFKNL
+152 VAGVNITNEMVFKNL
-167 KGKGGTVVNIG
+167 KGKGGTIVKIG
-178 VLRFGTS
+178 VLRYGTS
-185 KIEYFKIIRG
+185 TIEYFKITRG
-195 KIPIYSID
+195 KIPIYSVD

-220 ASTTLKE
+220 ASTTYQE
-227 FNDAMSKLEKLGMK
+227 FDNALTKLEKQGMK
-241 QLVLDLRGNP
+241 QLILDLRGNP
-251 GGYLDAAIGISDEF
+251 GGYLDAAIDISDEF

-273 YTEGKNR
+273 YTQGKNK
-280 PRQNSIASDK
+280 PRQNSISSEK

-295 QKLVVLIDENS
+295 QKLAILIDENS

-331 GKGLVQEQSE
+331 GKGLVQEQTE

-352 ARYYT
+352 ARYFT

-363 QKPYE
+363 QKPYI
-368 NGQIED
+368 NGHIED
-374 YYHDEMERYNSGELV
+374 YYHDEMERYDAGELV

-401 YTTAA
+401 YTTPA
-406 GKVVYGGGGIMPDY
+406 GKIVYGGGGIMPDY
-420 FIPIDTTKVSRYV
+420 FIPIDTTKVSRYI
-433 SELLYKNII
+433 SELLYKNVI
-442 NDFALEYVNKNRS
+442 NDFALEYVNKNRGQ
-455 KLKFKSPHEFNKQ
+455 LKYANAKEFNQQ
-468 FILNNNVF
+468 FKVNTPLV
-476 NELRTY
+476 NELKAY
-482 ASENSVSSKSSD
+482 AIKNSIKSKTTD
-494 FGKGYDL
+494 FGKGFDL
-501 LSNHLK
+501 LSTHLK

-519 WFLVKNANDE
+519 WFLVKNANDD
-529 ACKKALAE
+529 ACNKALQE
-537 LYKKPKQEILS
+537 LYHK
-548 NASKK
+548 N

>member
-1 LENNQKNSSPFLPL
+1 LENNNKNSHPFLPL
-15 FFALVLVIGI
+15 FFALVLIIGI

-39 LLQMFSK
+39 LLQLFSNEK
-46 DNLGGNKLDELLDYV
+46 NNGNKLDELLDYV
-61 VREYVDTL
+61 IREYVDTL
-69 NKDSLTDQTI
+69 YRDSLTDKTI
-79 ETMLSNLDP
+79 ETLLSNLDP
-88 HSAYIPASDLQA
+88 HSAYIPAASLQS

-111 IGVEFN
+111 IGIEFN

-152 VAGVGITNEMVFKNL
+152 VAGVKITNELVFKNL

-185 KIEYFKIIRG
+185 NIEYFKITRG
-195 KIPIYSID
+195 KIPIYSVD
-203 AAYMMD
+203 ASYMMD
-209 SITGF
+209 SITGY

-220 ASTTLKE
+220 ASTTFQE
-227 FNDAMSKLEKLGMK
+227 FDHALSKLEKMGMQ

-251 GGYLDAAIGISDEF
+251 GGFLDAAIDISDEF
-265 LPKGKMIV
+265 LPRGKMIV
-273 YTEGKNR
+273 YTQGKNR

-295 QKLVVLIDENS
+295 QKLAVLIDENS
-306 ASASEIVAGAV
+306 ASASEIVAGAI

-357 PSGRCI
+357 PSGRSI

-368 NGQIED
+368 NGQLED
-374 YYHDEMERYNSGELV
+374 YYHDEMERYESGELV
-389 NADSVKLNKKLK
+389 NADSVKMNKKLK
-401 YTTAA
+401 YTTPS

-420 FIPIDTTKVSRYV
+420 FIPIDTTKVSKYI
-433 SELLYKNII
+433 SELLYKNVI
-442 NDFALEYVNKNRS
+442 NDFALEYVNQKRAQ
-455 KLKFKSPHEFNKQ
+455 LKYANAATFNEQ
-468 FILNNNVF
+468 FQVNNALFNDLKTYANKNNVKT
-476 NELRTY
+476 N
-482 ASENSVSSKSSD
+482 ASD
-494 FGKGYDL
+494 LGKGFDL
-501 LSNHLK
+501 LSTHLK

-519 WFLVKNANDE
+519 WFLVKNSHDE
-529 ACKKALAE
+529 ACKKALKE
-537 LYKKPKQEILS
+537 LYHK
-548 NASKK
+548 N

>member
-1 LENNQKNSSPFLPL
+1 MENNNKNSNPFLPL
-15 FFALVLVIGI
+15 FFALVLIIGI
-25 FIGIRLN
+25 FVGIRLN
-32 RNSQQNQ
+32 RNSQQNE
-39 LLQMFSK
+39 LLQLFSNEK
-46 DNLGGNKLDELLDYV
+46 NNTNKLDELLDYV
-61 VREYVDTL
+61 LREYVDTL
-69 NKDSLTDQTI
+69 NRDSLTDVTI
-79 ETMLSNLDP
+79 ETLLGNLDP

-136 AGIKS
+136 AGLKS

-152 VAGVGITNEMVFKNL
+152 VAGIKITNEMVFKYL
-167 KGKGGTVVNIG
+167 KGKGGTIVKIG
-178 VLRFGTS
+178 VLRYGTS
-185 KIEYFKIIRG
+185 NIEYFKITRG
-195 KIPIYSID
+195 KIPIYSVD

-220 ASTTLKE
+220 ASTTYQE
-227 FNDAMSKLEKLGMK
+227 FDNALSKLEKQGLK
-241 QLVLDLRGNP
+241 QLILDLRGNP
-251 GGYLDAAIGISDEF
+251 GGFLDAAIDISDEF

-273 YTEGKNR
+273 YTQGKNK
-280 PRQNSIASDK
+280 PRQNSISSEK

-295 QKLVVLIDENS
+295 QKLAILIDENS

-323 IIIGRRSF
+323 VIIGRRSF
-331 GKGLVQEQSE
+331 GKGLVQEQTE

-352 ARYYT
+352 ARYFT

-368 NGQIED
+368 NGRIED
-374 YYHDEMERYNSGELV
+374 YYQDEMERYDTGELV

-401 YTTAA
+401 YTTPA

-420 FIPIDTTKVSRYV
+420 FIPIDTTKVSRYI
-433 SELLYKNII
+433 SELLYKNLI
-442 NDFALEYVNKNRS
+442 NDFALEYVNKNRTQ
-455 KLKFKSPHEFNKQ
+455 LKYTSAKEFNQQ
-468 FILNNNVF
+468 FKVNTPLI
-476 NELRTY
+476 NELKSY
-482 ASENSVSSKSSD
+482 ANKNNIKSSASD
-494 FGKGYDL
+494 LGKGLDL
-501 LSNHLK
+501 LSTHLK

-519 WFLVKNANDE
+519 WFFVKNANDD
-529 ACKKALAE
+529 ACKKAL
-537 LYKKPKQEILS
+537 LMLSKQK
-548 NASKK
+548 N

>member
-1 LENNQKNSSPFLPL
+1 MENNNKNSNPFLPL
-15 FFALVLVIGI
+15 FFALVLIIGI
-25 FIGIRLN
+25 FVGIRLN
-32 RNSQQNQ
+32 RNSQQNE
-39 LLQMFSK
+39 LLQLFSNEK
-46 DNLGGNKLDELLDYV
+46 NNGNKLDELLDYV
-61 VREYVDTL
+61 LREYVDTL
-69 NKDSLTDQTI
+69 NRDSLTDVTI
-79 ETMLSNLDP
+79 ETLLGNLDP

-136 AGIKS
+136 AGLKS

-152 VAGVGITNEMVFKNL
+152 VAGIKITNEMVFKYL
-167 KGKGGTVVNIG
+167 KGKGGTIVKIG
-178 VLRFGTS
+178 VLRYGTS
-185 KIEYFKIIRG
+185 KIEYFKITRG
-195 KIPIYSID
+195 RIPIYSVD

-220 ASTTLKE
+220 ASTTYQE
-227 FNDAMSKLEKLGMK
+227 FDNALSKLEKQGMK
-241 QLVLDLRGNP
+241 QLILDLRGNP
-251 GGYLDAAIGISDEF
+251 GGFLDAAIDISDEF

-273 YTEGKNR
+273 YTQGKNK
-280 PRQNSIASDK
+280 PRQNSISSEK

-295 QKLVVLIDENS
+295 QKLAILIDENS

-323 IIIGRRSF
+323 VIIGRRSF
-331 GKGLVQEQSE
+331 GKGLVQEQTE

-352 ARYYT
+352 ARYFT

-368 NGQIED
+368 NGRIED
-374 YYHDEMERYNSGELV
+374 YYQDEMERYDTGELV

-401 YTTAA
+401 YTTPA

-420 FIPIDTTKVSRYV
+420 FIPIDTTKVSRYI
-433 SELLYKNII
+433 SELLYKNLI
-442 NDFALEYVNKNRS
+442 NDFALEYVNKNRTQ
-455 KLKFKSPHEFNKQ
+455 LKYTSAKEFNQQ
-468 FILNNNVF
+468 FKVNTPLI
-476 NELRTY
+476 NELKSY
-482 ASENSVSSKSSD
+482 ANKNNIKSSASD
-494 FGKGYDL
+494 LGKGLDL
-501 LSNHLK
+501 LSTHLK

-519 WFLVKNANDE
+519 WFFVKNANDD
-529 ACKKALAE
+529 ACKKAL
-537 LYKKPKQEILS
+537 LMLSKQK
-548 NASKK
+548 N

>member
-1 LENNQKNSSPFLPL
+1 MENNNKNSNPFLPL
-15 FFALVLVIGI
+15 FFALVLIIGI
-25 FIGIRLN
+25 FLGIRLN
-32 RNSQQNQ
+32 RNAQQGE
-39 LLQMFSK
+39 LLQLF
-46 DNLGGNKLDELLDYV
+46 NNQNIGTNKLDELLDYV
-61 VREYVDTL
+61 LREYVDTL
-69 NKDSLTDQTI
+69 NRDSLTDKTI
-79 ETMLSNLDP
+79 ETLIGNLDP
-88 HSAYIPASDLQA
+88 HSAYIPAADLQA

-111 IGVEFN
+111 IGIEFN

-125 VTAIPGGPSEK
+125 VTAIPGGPSDK
-136 AGIKS
+136 AGLKS

-152 VAGVGITNEMVFKNL
+152 VAGIKITNELVFKNL
-167 KGKGGTVVNIG
+167 KGKGGTIVNIG
-178 VLRFGTS
+178 VLRYGTS
-185 KIEYFKIIRG
+185 KIEYFKITRG
-195 KIPIYSID
+195 KIPIYSVD
-203 AAYMMD
+203 ASYMMD

-220 ASTTLKE
+220 ASTTYKE
-227 FNDAMSKLEKLGMK
+227 FNEALTKLEKLGMK

-251 GGYLDAAIGISDEF
+251 GGFLDAAINISDEF
-265 LPKGKMIV
+265 LTSGKMIV
-273 YTEGKNR
+273 YTQGKNR
-280 PRQNSIASDK
+280 PRQNSIASEK

-323 IIIGRRSF
+323 ILIGRRSF

-341 FKDGSAIRLTI
+341 FRDGSAIRLTI

-368 NGQIED
+368 NGHIED
-374 YYHDEMERYNSGELV
+374 YYQDEMDRYDTGELV

-401 YTTAA
+401 YTTTA
-406 GKVVYGGGGIMPDY
+406 GKIVYGGGGIMPDY
-420 FIPIDTTKVSRYV
+420 FIPIDTTKVSKYI

-442 NDFALEYVNKNRS
+442 NDFALEYVNKNRAQL
-455 KLKFKSPHEFNKQ
+455 KYTNAKEFNQKFKINSAL
-468 FILNNNVF
+468 I
-476 NELRTY
+476 NELTSY
-482 ASENSVSSKSSD
+482 ANKNNIKSKSID
-494 FGKGYDL
+494 FGKGFEL
-501 LSNHLK
+501 LSTHLK

-529 ACKKALAE
+529 ACNKALKE
-537 LYKKPKQEILS
+537 LYQK
-548 NASKK
+548 N

>member
-1 LENNQKNSSPFLPL
+1 MENNNKNSNPFLPL
-15 FFALVLVIGI
+15 FFALVLVLGI

-32 RNSQQNQ
+32 RNSQQSQ
-39 LLQMFSK
+39 LLEMFS
-46 DNLGGNKLDELLDYV
+46 NETHAGNKLDELLDYV
-61 VREYVDTL
+61 IREYVDTL
-69 NKDSLTDQTI
+69 DRDSLTDQTI
-79 ETMLSNLDP
+79 ETLVGNLDP

-117 LLRDTIYV
+117 ILRDTIYV

-152 VAGVGITNEMVFKNL
+152 VAGIGITNDMVFKNL
-167 KGKGGTVVNIG
+167 KGKGGTIVKIG
-178 VLRFGTS
+178 VLRFGTNN
-185 KIEYFKIIRG
+185 IEYFKITRG
-195 KIPIYSID
+195 KIPIFSVD
-203 AAYMMD
+203 ASYMMTNE
-209 SITGF
+209 TGF

-220 ASTTLKE
+220 ASTTYKE
-227 FNDAMSKLEKLGMK
+227 FSDALQKLQNHGMK
-241 QLVLDLRGNP
+241 KLILDLRGNP
-251 GGYLDAAIGISDEF
+251 GGFLDAAIDISDEF

-273 YTEGKNR
+273 YTQGKNR
-280 PRQNSIASDK
+280 PRQNSISSQK
-290 GRFEK
+290 GQFEK
-295 QKLVVLIDENS
+295 QDLVILIDENS
-306 ASASEIVAGAV
+306 ASASEIVAGAI

-357 PSGRCI
+357 PAGRCI

-368 NGQIED
+368 NGHIED
-374 YYHDEMERYNSGELV
+374 YYHDEMDRYDSGELV

-401 YTTAA
+401 YTTPA
-406 GKVVYGGGGIMPDY
+406 GKIVYGGGGIMPDY
-420 FIPIDTTKVSRYV
+420 FIPIDTTKVSKYI

-442 NDFALEYVNKNRS
+442 NDFALEYVNKNRA
-455 KLKFKSPHEFNKQ
+455 KLKFSTVEEFNVQ
-468 FILNNNVF
+468 FEVNNALINELKAYATKNNV
-476 NELRTY
+476 
-482 ASENSVSSKSSD
+482 KSSPND
-494 FGKGYDL
+494 LGKGFTL
-501 LSNHLK
+501 LSTHLK

-519 WFLVKNANDE
+519 WFYIKNASDE
-529 ACKKALAE
+529 ACIKALAT
-537 LYKKPKQEILS
+537 L
-548 NASKK
+548 SKK